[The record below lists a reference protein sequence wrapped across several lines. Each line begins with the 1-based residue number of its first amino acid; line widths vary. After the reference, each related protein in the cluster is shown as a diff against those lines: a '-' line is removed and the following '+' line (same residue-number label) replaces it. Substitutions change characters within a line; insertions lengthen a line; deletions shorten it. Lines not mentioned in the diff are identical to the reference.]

1 MTEVSYDVWGKVDLR
16 VGKILEVE
24 NHPNADK
31 LFVLKVDIGE
41 EKPRTVVSG
50 LIGHYSAEDLTG
62 KEVVVFTNLAPIDL
76 RGVKSE
82 GMVLAACKGDK
93 VVLLSPENSIDAG
106 TRIS

>member
-1 MTEVSYDVWGKVDLR
+1 MTEISFKDWQGLDLR

-31 LFVLKVDIGE
+31 LFVIKADIGE
-41 EKPRTVVSG
+41 ENPRTIVSG
-50 LIGHYSAEDLTG
+50 LIGHYSADELIG
-62 KEVVVFTNLAPIDL
+62 KEVIIFVNLAPAEL

-82 GMVLAACKGDK
+82 GMVLAACKGEK
-93 VVLLSPENSIDAG
+93 VVLISPEKSIDAG

>member
-1 MTEVSYDVWGKVDLR
+1 MTEVSFDEWQKLDLR

-41 EKPRTVVSG
+41 ETPRTIVSG
-50 LIGHYSAEDLTG
+50 LIGYYTVEDLVG
-62 KEVVVFTNLAPIDL
+62 KEVTIFTNLAPIEL

-82 GMVLAACKGDK
+82 GMILAACKGEK
-93 VVLLSPENSIDAG
+93 VILISPENAIDAG